1 MFTNLSAFRR
11 PPAIA
16 AAIFLFCTPVLAGA
30 VEENNTETL
39 YFDYLTNDV
48 VSGGM
53 QVTVEDEQHL
63 EIDFQYN
70 DRGRGP
76 KLHEQIILGEKG
88 ELLEL
93 KITGNSYM
101 GAPVDE
107 QFALDAETARWTSTI
122 EKGETSDP
130 DGAMYL
136 AANGSVEQLAILV
149 RQVLLSPGNSM
160 AVLPSGRVSVSA
172 LKSLTVSHDGISRDV
187 RLYQISGLEFEP
199 AYIWLDQ
206 DLKFFAVGY
215 GGMGMV
221 PQGWAEVMPELQAEI
236 DLAQAQNQKR
246 LATELTED
254 LGSSYAVKNVQ
265 LLDVEKGQLIAK
277 QTVIVKDG
285 LIAAI
290 GDGLPDGF
298 VGKVID
304 GKQAVLM
311 PGLWDMHTHLSDAV
325 GLLHIAAGVTTA
337 RDLGNAPARLDQ
349 VRGMFDDGSVIGPR
363 VFAAGVVDGKS
374 PFSAPID
381 KLASNEQQA
390 RQLVRDYA
398 AMGYPQIKVYS
409 SVEPDWVA
417 GIATETHA
425 NGMRLSG
432 HIPSYMTTEQAVN
445 AGYDEV
451 QHINMLFLNF
461 LAGPDDDTRTPVRFT
476 LVAEQAATLDLDSQA
491 VQDFITLLK
500 NKGTVIDPTV
510 AIFDNMFR
518 HRSGQLSP
526 SFAMVADHF
535 PPNTQRGLLAGR
547 MDINDENAATY
558 AASSQALLDMLN
570 RLYLAGVTLVAGTD
584 SMAGFGL
591 QRELEL
597 YVQAGIPAAD
607 VLRLATLGSAE
618 VMSVAEM
625 TGSISV
631 GKVADM
637 VLLPG
642 NPLLDINAIRKVD
655 KVFKGELAWTPSRL
669 YQAVGIEPFD

>member
-11 PPAIA
+11 PLAIA
-16 AAIFLFCTPVLAGA
+16 AAIVLLCNPVFTSAAEKSSSEILA
-30 VEENNTETL
+30 
-39 YFDYLTNDV
+39 FDYLTNDV
-48 VSGGM
+48 VSGSM
-53 QVTVEDEQHL
+53 QMTIEDDQHR
-63 EIDFQYN
+63 EINFQYN

-76 KLHEQIILGEKG
+76 KLHEQIRLGEKG

-93 KITGNSYM
+93 KISGNSYM

-107 QFALDAETARWTSTI
+107 HFVLDGEKARWASTI
-122 EKGETSDP
+122 EKGETSNSGD
-130 DGAMYL
+130 AIYL
-136 AANGSVEQLAILV
+136 AAGGSVEQLAILV
-149 RQVLLSPGNSM
+149 RQALQTPDNSI
-160 AVLPSGRVSVSA
+160 AVWPSGRASVRA
-172 LKSLTVSHDGISRDV
+172 MKSLTVTHAGNSRDV

-206 DLKFFAVGY
+206 DLQFFAVGY
-215 GGMGMV
+215 GSMGMV

-236 DLAQAQNQKR
+236 DLAQAENQKR
-246 LATELTED
+246 LTLELTEN
-254 LGSSYAVKNVQ
+254 LGSAYAIKNVQ
-265 LLDVEKGQLIAK
+265 LLDVEKGQLVAN

-290 GDGLPDGF
+290 SNTLPDGF
-298 VGKVID
+298 GGKIID
-304 GKQAVLM
+304 GKAGVLM
-311 PGLWDMHTHLSDAV
+311 PGLWDMHTHLSDAA

-337 RDLGNAPARLDQ
+337 RDLGNAPARLDKI
-349 VRGMFDDGSVIGPR
+349 RGMFDDGSVIGPR

-381 KLASNEQQA
+381 KLASNQEEA
-390 RQLVRDYA
+390 NQLVRDYA
-398 AMGYPQIKVYS
+398 AMGYTQIKVYS

-417 GIATETHA
+417 GIAKETHA

-432 HIPSYMTTEQAVN
+432 HIPSYMTAEQAVN
-445 AGYDEV
+445 AGYDEI

-476 LVAEQAATLDLDSQA
+476 LVAEQGASLDMDSQA

-500 NKGTVIDPTV
+500 TKGTVIDPTV

-526 SFAMVADHF
+526 SFAMVAEHF

-547 MDINDENAATY
+547 MDINDENEATY
-558 AASSQALLDMLN
+558 AAASKALLDMIN
-570 RLYLAGVTLVAGTD
+570 RLYLAGVTMVAGTD

-591 QRELEL
+591 HRELEL
-597 YVQAGIPAAD
+597 YVEAGIPAAE

-618 VMSVAEM
+618 VMSAAEK

-631 GKVADM
+631 GKAADM

-642 NPLLDINAIRKVD
+642 NPLTDISAIRKVE
-655 KVFKGELAWTPSRL
+655 KVFKGSLAWTPSRL
-669 YQAVGIEPFD
+669 YQAVGIEPFE